1 MSGGKKRKQ
10 KGGGGGGGG
19 WDFPDLSG
27 LDGEGLVVL
36 LALGVALI
44 TGFLVVE
51 LLAPAL
57 MFAAYALLT
66 AALRRVANDRHGCEG
81 SLPRAIAW
89 GALWATLYTLPLAA
103 VIAAIHY
110 AL

>member
-1 MSGGKKRKQ
+1 MSGDKKRKQ
-10 KGGGGGGGG
+10 KGGGGG
-19 WDFPDLSG
+19 WDVPDLSG
-27 LDGEGLVVL
+27 LDGEAVIVL
-36 LALGVALI
+36 LALGVALL

-89 GALWATLYTLPLAA
+89 GALWATLYTLPLAG
-103 VIAAIHY
+103 VIALVHY
-110 AL
+110 VF